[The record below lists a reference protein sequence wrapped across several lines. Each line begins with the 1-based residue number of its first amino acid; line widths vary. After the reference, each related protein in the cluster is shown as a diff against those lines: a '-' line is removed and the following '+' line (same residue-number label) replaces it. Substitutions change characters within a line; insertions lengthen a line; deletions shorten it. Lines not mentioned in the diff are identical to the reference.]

1 MVAEFRVIADS
12 RTVVAGIG
20 LVVVLAYVAYSVW
33 LRTEWWESLILTAVA
48 GAAAAV
54 RGGLFGE
61 QVLNA
66 PLNVLWHRDYA
77 AQWITVIGSDVAI
90 LLGVGWLWRLYAA
103 WILGRMSGPENM
115 ADMRGIRA
123 WLGPANMLMLLIFAG
138 AAWVGLGWPFWL
150 TAICG
155 VAALA
160 AYPVVHAM
168 AGGEGA
174 AEVLDPLAE
183 ERRRVLTLVEMGKI
197 SGEDAAELIAA
208 LGPAPARA
216 RRTGRGFSVGR
227 RLMTVGALL
236 LVAAFFVP
244 WFAIPV
250 SEVMRFTAATVGG
263 IAWPATLPPVGRVEV
278 HAGDVAHGM
287 GWVILALGALPAL
300 LPWVWPAEE
309 EPAAAQRGITLAGLA
324 VGSLMLLYLFAEGS
338 EAAAAGVYLAL
349 GAYGVVWAG
358 AVRQFVRAAPS
369 GAAALA

>member
-1 MVAEFRVIADS
+1 
-12 RTVVAGIG
+12 
-20 LVVVLAYVAYSVW
+20 
-33 LRTEWWESLILTAVA
+33 
-48 GAAAAV
+48 
-54 RGGLFGE
+54 
-61 QVLNA
+61 
-66 PLNVLWHRDYA
+66 
-77 AQWITVIGSDVAI
+77 
-90 LLGVGWLWRLYAA
+90 
-103 WILGRMSGPENM
+103 
-115 ADMRGIRA
+115 
-123 WLGPANMLMLLIFAG
+123 
-138 AAWVGLGWPFWL
+138 
-150 TAICG
+150 
-155 VAALA
+155 
-160 AYPVVHAM
+160 
-168 AGGEGA
+168 
-174 AEVLDPLAE
+174 
-183 ERRRVLTLVEMGKI
+183 
-197 SGEDAAELIAA
+197 
-208 LGPAPARA
+208 
-216 RRTGRGFSVGR
+216 
-227 RLMTVGALL
+227 MTVGALL

>member
-1 MVAEFRVIADS
+1 MIVEF
-12 RTVVAGIG
+12 RTVVTGVG

-33 LRTEWWESLILTAVA
+33 LQTEWWESLILTAAA
-48 GAAAAV
+48 GAAATVKA
-54 RGGLFGE
+54 GAFGE
-61 QVLNA
+61 QLVHA
-66 PLNVLWHRDYA
+66 QVNVPGYSHLA
-77 AQWITVIGSDVAI
+77 AGWITVIGSDVAI

-123 WLGPANMLMLLIFAG
+123 WLGPANMLMLLMFAG

-168 AGGEGA
+168 AAGEG

-236 LVAAFFVP
+236 MVAAFFLP
-244 WFAIPV
+244 WFDIPV
-250 SEVMRFTAATVGG
+250 SEVMRFTAAAAGG
-263 IAWPATLPPVGRVEV
+263 MSWPATLPPVGRLEV

-287 GWVILALGALPAL
+287 GWSILALGALPAL

-309 EPAAAQRGITLAGLA
+309 ENAAAQRGMTLAGLA

-338 EAAAAGVYLAL
+338 AAAAAGVYLAL

-358 AVRQFVRAAPS
+358 AVRQFVKPAP
-369 GAAALA
+369 GAAAALA